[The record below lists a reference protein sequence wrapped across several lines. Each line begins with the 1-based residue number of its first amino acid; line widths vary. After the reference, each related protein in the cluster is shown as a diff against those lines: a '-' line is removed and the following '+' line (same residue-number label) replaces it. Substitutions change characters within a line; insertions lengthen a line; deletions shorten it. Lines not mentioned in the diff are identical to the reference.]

1 MSGQGGRRHS
11 GIRDII
17 VVPTL
22 SPASPTV
29 RPHYVLHYDY
39 VADVASRRGPH
50 REAHLRLAARY
61 KGEGRVVMG
70 GALGDLSG
78 ATIVFRRE
86 EDALSFVQE
95 DPYVQHGL
103 VTAHRVTEWSVVV

>member
-1 MSGQGGRRHS
+1 M
-11 GIRDII
+11 
-17 VVPTL
+17 
-22 SPASPTV
+22 
-29 RPHYVLHYDY
+29 
-39 VADVASRRGPH
+39 ADVASRRGPH